1 MIENKTDIEFIL
13 DKSSHVPL
21 HAQIEKYLRHLIKDI
36 KYIDGKNFLPKEESL
51 SKKFGVSRN
60 TIRQALNKL
69 VQEGLI
75 ERKKGI
81 GSKVIQKTISTRL
94 ENWVSFTKEMKSKG
108 VEVVNY
114 LLNISYVM
122 SNKNVTTALSLSKPQ
137 NIWCLK
143 KIRGSKDARYLYS
156 ISYFHPRTGISDKD
170 NFEKPLYDLLEDKH
184 DTIVSVSKEKLR
196 AVKAGK
202 KIAQLLNT
210 NKKDPILKRERIVFD
225 TGNRPVEYNIVYY
238 KTDYF
243 TYDID
248 IKKHLKFN

>member
-1 MIENKTDIEFIL
+1 MNENKIDIAFIL

-36 KYIDGKNFLPKEESL
+36 KYIDGKCFLPKEESL

-75 ERKKGI
+75 ERKKGV

-122 SNKNVTTALSLSKPQ
+122 SNKNVITALSLSKPQ

-143 KIRGSKDARYLYS
+143 KIRGSKDAKYLYS

-170 NFEKPLYDLLEDKH
+170 NFEKPLYDLLEEEH

-248 IKKHLKFN
+248 IKKHLKIN